1 MFKMTATETQQE
13 RIETLLSLKENH
25 IEQIELINSE
35 LDELGYKQDY
45 SDDEVVNR
53 LIDSINQVLET
64 NIRIKSRTSTIVKG
78 RQFFYHYMRENTALS
93 LKEIASKLL
102 IQDHSTVINSIR
114 MFENHYIFD
123 KAYKREYDRCIEVFK
138 NKL

>member
-25 IEQIELINSE
+25 IEQIELINRE
-35 LDELGYKQDY
+35 LDELGYKLDY

-102 IQDHSTVINSIR
+102 IQDHSTVINAIR
-114 MFENHYIFD
+114 MYENHHIFD
-123 KAYKREYDRCIEVFK
+123 KCYKREYDRCIELFK